1 MSSLQAQ
8 IEKRGERIFDL
19 VDRYPESIF
28 STAGFYQRMMALS
41 MRDEHFKVQMFRFVD
56 VLASLQRSS
65 DIVQHLGEYFA
76 DMRDGFAAYK
86 PRKSRVASPSLRG
99 FAPVIHTGVRLARI
113 VPWLSSMVL
122 RRNVSGMA
130 RQFIA
135 GKNPD
140 DVMKTLRKR
149 RQQNIGFTVDLLG
162 EAVVS
167 ETEAGAYAAR
177 CSELLEHL
185 SRETCGWTDPLGT
198 NSELFPVVNLS
209 VKISALYSQ
218 MNPADP
224 VGAIA
229 HLAPKLRPI
238 LRRARELGAFINF
251 DMESYAHKNTTL
263 DLFKT
268 LCAEAEFKDWPHAGI
283 VIQAYLRDAEADLR
297 DLIEWGRARGTR
309 FTVRL
314 VKGAYWDYEK
324 IKSRQNGWDCPVYL
338 QKPESDVNFEA
349 LTRVLL
355 ENESIVTAA
364 FGSHNVRSIAHAQ
377 ALAEELGIDRS
388 RFEFQFL
395 YGMAGPIKRALVE
408 MSYRVREYC
417 PVGELL
423 PGMSYLVR
431 RLLENT
437 SNEGFLRAKFS
448 EHVSAA
454 QLLRNPGEIIRR
466 GESAS
471 PLAKGERIEVRR
483 STPGSAQD
491 TETLTLP
498 SPFARERRTT
508 TAEDRHR
515 YNGANGRARQC
526 QSGSDPGAPPG
537 VEQPPGDV
545 YKNSPLVNFVY
556 KESQEKMQAA
566 LRDVRNRFG
575 QEFPLVINGEK
586 IWTDKLT
593 PSVNPSAPNE
603 IVGYAA
609 EAGIPEAERAVKAAR
624 DAFGKWSRTSF
635 EERAQLLER
644 AAAILDRRRYE
655 LSALEVFE
663 VGKPWA
669 EADGDLREAIDFCHF
684 YAHQMRLIGRPRLTQ
699 QVPGEESYQHYWP
712 RGVAL
717 VIAPWNFPMAILCGM
732 VSAALVTGNTVIM
745 KPSEQ
750 SLNIGAMLM
759 EIFEEAGVPPG
770 VLNFLNGRGS
780 VIGAHLVDHKDVD
793 LIAFTGSREVG
804 LRIWESAGKTREG
817 QRELKHVICEMG
829 GKNPVIIDSDADLDE
844 AIVDSIYSAFG
855 YQGQK
860 CSALSRLIVLEE
872 NYDRVMERLLN
883 AAASLRVG
891 NPEAPGIMVGP
902 VIDEAAYRRILEY
915 IDIGKSEATLA
926 YQAKDLPPQGYFIP
940 PTIFT
945 GVKPDMRIARE
956 EIFGPVLSVLKVR
969 DLDEAIEVANGTD
982 YALTAGFFS
991 RSPANIE
998 RAKAEIEA
1006 GNVYINRSCTGAVVG
1021 RHPFGGFKMSGGGT
1035 KAGGEDYLLQFL
1047 LPRVVTENIMRHGF
1061 APEETPQ
1068 YRDEFLPPR

>member
-1 MSSLQAQ
+1 MNALQA
-8 IEKRGERIFDL
+8 EVERRGERIFDL
-19 VDRYPESIF
+19 VDQHPESVF
-28 STAGFYQRMMALS
+28 SKAGFYQRMMALS

-56 VLASLQRSS
+56 VLASLRRGGE
-65 DIVQHLGEYFA
+65 IVRHLDEYFD
-76 DMRDGFAAYK
+76 DMRNGY
-86 PRKSRVASPSLRG
+86 
-99 FAPVIHTGVRLARI
+99 APLIRTGVQIAKI
-113 VPWLSSMVL
+113 MPWVSGQVL
-122 RRNVSGMA
+122 RWNVSGMA

-149 RQQNIGFTVDLLG
+149 RAQRIGFTVDLLG

-167 ETEAGAYAAR
+167 EKEATEYAAR
-177 CSELLEHL
+177 CLELLDHL
-185 SRETCGWTDPLGT
+185 AEETQGWTDPLGKGA
-198 NSELFPVVNLS
+198 ELFPVVNLS

-224 VGAIA
+224 ADAIA

-238 LRRARELGAFINF
+238 LRRAREVGAFINF

-263 DLFKT
+263 ELCKT
-268 LCAEAEFKDWPHAGI
+268 LFAAAEFSDWPHADI
-283 VIQAYLRDAEADLR
+283 MIQAYLRDAANDLW
-297 DLIEWGRARGTR
+297 DLIDWGRQRGTR

-324 IKSRQNGWDCPVYL
+324 IKSRQNGWNVPVFL
-338 QKPESDVNFEA
+338 QKPESDANFEA
-349 LTRVLL
+349 VTRVLL
-355 ENESIVTAA
+355 ENQDIVTAA
-364 FGSHNVRSIAHAQ
+364 FGSHNVRSIAYAQ
-377 ALAEELGIDRS
+377 ALAEELVIDRS

-408 MSYRVREYC
+408 MGYRVREYC

-437 SNEGFLRAKFS
+437 SNEGFLRAKFAENVS
-448 EHVSAA
+448 EE
-454 QLLRNPGEIIRR
+454 QLLR
-466 GESAS
+466 
-471 PLAKGERIEVRR
+471 
-483 STPGSAQD
+483 D
-491 TETLTLP
+491 P
-498 SPFARERRTT
+498 SELL
-508 TAEDRHR
+508 
-515 YNGANGRARQC
+515 NGA
-526 QSGSDPGAPPG
+526 
-537 VEQPPGDV
+537 QPPSATSAATQDRQVHDGASRDIPPEDT
-545 YKNSPLVNFVY
+545 YENASLVNFVY
-556 KESQEKMQAA
+556 KENQEQIRVA
-566 LRDVRNRFG
+566 LHQVRAQFG
-575 QEFPLVINGEK
+575 KKYPLIIDAEK
-586 IWTDKLT
+586 IWTGKT
-593 PSVNPSAPNE
+593 IASINPSSPEE
-603 IVGYAA
+603 IVGHMT
-609 EAGIPEAERAVKAAR
+609 EAGIPEAERAVEAAR
-624 DAFGKWSRTSF
+624 VAFEKWSRTPF
-635 EERAQLLER
+635 EERARLLER
-644 AAAILDRRRYE
+644 AAAIMERRRYE

-663 VGKPWA
+663 VGKAWA
-669 EADGDLREAIDFCHF
+669 EADGDIREAMDFCLF
-684 YAHQMRLIGRPRLTQ
+684 YAQQMRLFGRPRLTQ
-699 QVPGEESYQHYWP
+699 HVPGEESYQHYWP

-717 VIAPWNFPMAILCGM
+717 IIAPWNFPMAILCGM
-732 VSAALVTGNTVIM
+732 TSAALVTGNTAII
-745 KPSEQ
+745 KPAEQ
-750 SLNIGAMLM
+750 SAVIGAMLM
-759 EIFEEAGVPPG
+759 QIFEEAGVPPG
-770 VLNFLNGRGS
+770 VLNFLPGKGS

-804 LRIWESAGKTREG
+804 LKIWESAGQTRPG
-817 QRELKHVICEMG
+817 QHQLKHVVCEMG
-829 GKNPVIIDSDADLDE
+829 GKNAMIVDSDADLDE

-891 NPEAPGIMVGP
+891 NPEAPGIMIGP

-945 GVKPDMRIARE
+945 GVKTDMRIARE

-998 RAKAEIEA
+998 RVKAQLEA
-1006 GNVYINRSCTGAVVG
+1006 GNVYINRSCTGAIVG

-1035 KAGGEDYLLQFL
+1035 KAGGADYLLQFL
-1047 LPRVVTENIMRHGF
+1047 VPRVVTENIMRHGF

-1068 YRDEFLPPR
+1068 YRDEFLWPPR